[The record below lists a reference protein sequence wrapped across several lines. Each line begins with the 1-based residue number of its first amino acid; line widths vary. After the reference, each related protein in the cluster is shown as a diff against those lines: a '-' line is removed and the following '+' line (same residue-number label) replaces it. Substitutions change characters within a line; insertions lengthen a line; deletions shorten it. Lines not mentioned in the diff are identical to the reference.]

1 MRTLGIILVV
11 VGTLGALSSY
21 VMDTAPSGT
30 HNFGLIADRIA
41 GVVFFSAM
49 AIVGAIFFGIG
60 AVAGL
65 AEIFMSPGQHKQF
78 KPTPNPWAGHDGG
91 P

>member
-1 MRTLGIILVV
+1 MKTFGIILVV
-11 VGTLGALSSY
+11 VGALGALSSY

-41 GVVFFSAM
+41 GTVFWSAM

-65 AEIFMSPGQHKQF
+65 AEIFMSPGQHNQF
-78 KPTPNPWAGHDGG
+78 KPPPDLWIAK